1 MVKRV
6 VSFSLDQ
13 PLFVALL
20 AALFVFAGIL
30 AFRSLPIE
38 AFPDV
43 TDVQVTVISLF
54 PGHAPEEVEKQV
66 TIPLE
71 IELSGLPHA
80 VRMFSHTQFGLSF
93 IIITFDDQVTDYF
106 VRQQVSERLQGAD
119 LPQGVQPQLAPLS
132 TAIGEIYRYRVKGN
146 GVSATDLRSIQDWVI
161 SRYLKL
167 TPGVAD
173 VVSFGG
179 FIKQYQVNLDL
190 AKMQVNKISL
200 QQVFTA
206 LGRGNA
212 NAGGSYLK
220 QGEQQYLIRGIGL
233 LRSKDDINN
242 IVVAERNGTPLL
254 IHDLADV
261 TVSAVPRQGVIG
273 QDDDDDIVTGL
284 VLMRKGENP
293 SEVLAAL
300 KERVDHLNQAVLPKN
315 VQIVPFYD
323 RTWLIGTTLK
333 TVFTNLIEGAL
344 LVTIVLYLFLGNLR
358 SAGIVA
364 VIIPLSLLS
373 TFIGLKLRGIAANLL
388 SLGAMDFGII
398 VDGAVIVVENV
409 FRHLS
414 EQDQNRDLRSIKGTI
429 LAATV
434 EVGRP
439 TLFSMLIIITAHIPI
454 FALQRH
460 EGRIFA
466 PMAYTVTSALV
477 GSLLFSLT
485 LVPLLCYFL
494 LRRGLPETENWLLR
508 NSKRGYHRVLVTA
521 LDHRKTVIV
530 TALLA
535 LAVSLALASRLGTEF
550 LPELNEGALWLNIT
564 LPPGISVTEASR
576 ESARMRA
583 LIRRFPEVN
592 TVISKAGR
600 PEDGTDPKAI
610 NMAEFLVDLKPES
623 EWKRSITKE
632 QLIVEMERLLNEIP
646 GVDVSFSQPIR
657 DNILES
663 ISQIDGQIVVKVF
676 GPETAGVQ
684 GKAREVLNTIAGVR
698 GVARAFIDRVGEVP
712 QLQIEIDRQRA
723 ARYGLNVS
731 DIQDV
736 IETAIGGKAATEI
749 WEGEKRFQVVTR
761 LGEKAR
767 KNISAIRN
775 VLIDTPG
782 GSRVRLDQVA
792 DIAVQGGSL
801 NISRESGMRV
811 AAVSVFIRGRD
822 MGSIVDEMQQRVKAS
837 VVFPPGNFVAWSG
850 EFENQQRAMA
860 HLRLVVPLSV
870 FLIFVLLF
878 NAFNSVKSA
887 LLILLNVP
895 FALIGGIL
903 ALFVTGIPLSVSAA
917 IGFIALFGQAVLNGV
932 VMISYFNQL
941 RESNASAFET
951 VVAGA
956 RVRLTPITPGGQ
968 DIRLVDAV
976 IVGSLMRLR
985 TVLMTALLAML
996 GLLPM
1001 ALSHGIG
1008 SEVQKPLAVVIIG
1021 GLISATLLTLIVL
1034 PTLYLVIEEWATG
1047 EKRQAAEISTETAAS
1062 ATSVEFR

>member
-1 MVKRV
+1 MVKRI

-13 PLFVALL
+13 PLFMGLL
-20 AALFVFAGIL
+20 AGLFVFAGIL

-66 TIPLE
+66 TMPLE
-71 IELSGLPHA
+71 IGLSGLPHA

-93 IIITFDDQVTDYF
+93 IIVTFDDQVTDYF
-106 VRQQVSERLQGAD
+106 VRQQVSERLQGVD

-146 GVSATDLRSIQDWVI
+146 GVGATDLRAIQDWDI
-161 SRYLKL
+161 ARYLKM

-179 FIKQYQVNLDL
+179 FIKQYQVKLEL
-190 AKMQVNKISL
+190 AKLQFNKISL

-212 NAGGSYLK
+212 NAGGSYLE

-254 IHDLADV
+254 MHDLADV
-261 TVSAVPRQGVIG
+261 KVSAVPRQGIVG
-273 QDDDDDIVTGL
+273 QDQEDDIVTGL

-300 KERVDHLNQAVLPKN
+300 KERVAHLNRSVLPKN

-323 RTWLIGTTLK
+323 RTWLIDTTLR

-344 LVTIVLYLFLGNLR
+344 LVMVVLYIFLGNLR

-364 VIIPLSLLS
+364 VIIPLSLLA

-409 FRHLS
+409 FRQLS
-414 EQDQNRDLRSIKGTI
+414 ERDQNRDLHSIKETV

-494 LRRGLPETENWLLR
+494 LRRGLPETDNWLLR
-508 NSKRGYHRVLVTA
+508 SSKLIYHRVLVAA
-521 LDHRKTVIV
+521 LHHRKAVIISAV
-530 TALLA
+530 IA

-550 LPELNEGALWLNIT
+550 LPELNEGALWINIT
-564 LPPGISVTEASR
+564 LPPGISVSEASR
-576 ESARMRA
+576 ECARIRA
-583 LIRRFPEVN
+583 TVRRFPEVN
-592 TVISKAGR
+592 SVISKAGR

-610 NMAEFLVDLKPES
+610 NMAEFLVDLKPAS
-623 EWKRSITKE
+623 EWTRKISKE
-632 QLIVEMERLLNEIP
+632 QLIVQIERSLNDIP
-646 GVDVSFSQPIR
+646 GIEPSFSQPIR

-676 GPETAGVQ
+676 GPETAAVQ
-684 GKAREVLNTIAGVR
+684 SKAREVLNAISGVH
-698 GVARAFIDRVGEVP
+698 GISRAFIDRVGEIP
-712 QLQIEIDRQRA
+712 QLQIEIDRRRA

-761 LGEKAR
+761 LGEEAR
-767 KNISAIRN
+767 NNISAIRN
-775 VLIDTPG
+775 VLIDTPTG
-782 GSRVRLDQVA
+782 LRMRLDQVA

-822 MGSIVDEMQQRVKAS
+822 MGSVVDEMQQRVVAK
-837 VVFPPGNFVAWSG
+837 VNFPPGYFVAWSG

-860 HLRLVVPLSV
+860 RLRLVVPLSV

-895 FALIGGIL
+895 FALIGGIF
-903 ALFVTGIPLSVSAA
+903 ALFLTGIPLSVSAA

-932 VMISYFNQL
+932 VMISHFNQL
-941 RESNASAFET
+941 RESDARAFET
-951 VVAGA
+951 VAEGT
-956 RVRLTPITPGGQ
+956 RVHLTPITPGAQAVG
-968 DIRLVDAV
+968 LFDAV
-976 IVGSLMRLR
+976 VVGSLTRLR

-1021 GLISATLLTLIVL
+1021 GLISATVLTLIVL
-1034 PTLYLVIEEWATG
+1034 PTLYLWFYG
-1047 EKRQAAEISTETAAS
+1047 GNGRSNP
-1062 ATSVEFR
+1062 R